1 MLLDIYSLHEVLI
14 ISVKFVVLFVS
25 GVKLSPVY
33 TDTHQIKKGFLFIG
47 FIIK

>member
-1 MLLDIYSLHEVLI
+1 MQKYTDLYEVLI

-25 GVKLSPVY
+25 GIILSPVY
-33 TDTHQIKKGFLFIG
+33 TDTHRIKKELMFIR